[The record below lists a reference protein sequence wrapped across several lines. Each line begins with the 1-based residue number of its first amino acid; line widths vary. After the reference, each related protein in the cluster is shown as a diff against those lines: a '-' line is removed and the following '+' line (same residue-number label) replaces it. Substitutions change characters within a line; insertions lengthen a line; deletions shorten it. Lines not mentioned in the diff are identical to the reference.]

1 MKKIRNINIY
11 FIIIMLL
18 ELIVPI
24 ILSLI
29 LKRINL
35 RDIRVLLFLNHFVC
49 FIVPAALYMIIT
61 KSNPK
66 KVLRLN
72 KLPLRSFGIIVLI
85 AFVSQPI
92 MASCSAITSL
102 FFQNNVA
109 SVFEQLKSTPAIVL
123 FLLIAVMP
131 AITEEITLRGVVLS
145 GYNGTTDFKAALLNG
160 LLFGI
165 FHLDAQQ
172 FLYAFVLGFIL
183 AYVVRVTNSIFSSM
197 SIHFL
202 INATS
207 VAVQLI
213 AIRFSENIQ
222 QSQNNVVMSTLP
234 IAQKVLIIVG
244 ALCITAFFASI
255 IFLLIRVLKSW
266 HSEAEPV
273 VIRTNSSETTVEKE
287 RVINIPL
294 FIIIAIYITIMT
306 LILNGII

>member
-1 MKKIRNINIY
+1 MKKIRNVNIY
-11 FIIIMLL
+11 FIIIMVL
-18 ELIVPI
+18 EIVVSI

-29 LKRINL
+29 LKVINL
-35 RDIRVLLFLNHFVC
+35 KDIRILLFLNHFLC
-49 FIVPAALYMIIT
+49 FIVPAVLYMIIT

-72 KLPLRSFGIIVLI
+72 KLPLKSFGIILLI

-102 FFQNNVA
+102 FFKNNVA

-183 AYVVRVTNSIFSSM
+183 AYVVRVTNSIFSSV

-207 VAVQLI
+207 VAMQLI
-213 AIRFSENIQ
+213 SVKFSENIQ
-222 QSQNNVVMSTLP
+222 DSQNNVIMSNLP
-234 IAQKVLIIVG
+234 IVQKALIIIG
-244 ALCITAFFASI
+244 AICITTFFASI
-255 IFLLIRVLKSW
+255 LFLLIRVLKRW
-266 HSEAEPV
+266 HSEAKPV
-273 VIRTNSSETTVEKE
+273 ASFTNSSEVTAEKE
-287 RVINIPL
+287 RIINIPL
-294 FIIIAIYITIMT
+294 FIIIALYIVIMT
-306 LILNGII
+306 LIFNGIF